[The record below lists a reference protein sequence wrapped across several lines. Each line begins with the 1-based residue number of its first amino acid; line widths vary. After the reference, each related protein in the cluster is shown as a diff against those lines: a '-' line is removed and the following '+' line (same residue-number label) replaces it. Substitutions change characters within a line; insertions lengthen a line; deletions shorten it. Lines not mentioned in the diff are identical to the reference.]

1 MRVQIVKL
9 DANTNYTLTTEQLRF
24 AQRRSNISLSL
35 VSPVRPNFTLAAVLY
50 LFINVTSSSL
60 AGWLHMA
67 TLSVEHEKKKKKS
80 KTLFPNGAFWGDVW
94 VGQLANTVWYTR
106 V

>member
-1 MRVQIVKL
+1 MRVQIVQL
-9 DANTNYTLTTEQLRF
+9 DANTNYTLTTKQLRF
-24 AQRRSNISLSL
+24 AQQQSNISLSL
-35 VSPVRPNFTLAAVLY
+35 VSLVRPNFTLAAVLY

-67 TLSVEHEKKKKKS
+67 TLSVEHEKKKKS
-80 KTLFPNGAFWGDVW
+80 KTLFPNRAFWGDVW